1 MTNDRSSEADDPLLV
16 TDAQEIARIEAENTL
31 RQFDG
36 AMSELRKWIGNPRY
50 KLRPSTILRLNRI
63 ALERLSKY
71 AGVFRPGD
79 IKITGS
85 GHLPISSDQVPD
97 LVEEFCDYI
106 EKNWDGKS
114 AIHLSAYAL
123 WRLNWIHPF
132 VDGNGRTAR
141 IVSYLILCARLG
153 YRLPGTKTIPEQI
166 AANKQPYYLALE
178 AADAAQVRGTVD
190 VSELEAMMDAHLAAQ
205 LVDVH
210 NHAAGAFE
218 KERAAIAQYPQSD
231 IEVIKPSNSVAK
243 IVSDGVGHV
252 ERHPVVYGFFG
263 LLIVTVLGALLTH

>member
-16 TDAQEIARIEAENTL
+16 TDGQEIARIEAENTL

-36 AMSELRKWIGNPRY
+36 AMAELRKWVGNPRY
-50 KLRPSTILRLNRI
+50 SLKPSTILRLNRI
-63 ALERLSKY
+63 ALDRLSKY

-85 GHLPISSDQVPD
+85 GHSPISADQVPD
-97 LVEEFCDYI
+97 FVEEFCEYI
-106 EKNWDGKS
+106 QNNWQEKS

-141 IVSYLILCARLG
+141 IVSYLILCAKLG

-166 AANKQPYYLALE
+166 AANKQPYYRALE
-178 AADAAQVRGTVD
+178 LADAAQMAGFINVAALE
-190 VSELEAMMDAHLAAQ
+190 ELMDAHLAAQ

-210 NHAAGAFE
+210 SHAAGTTE
-218 KERAAIAQYPQSD
+218 KHRAAVAQYPSETTGITTKKRGKAISIGGAIKH
-231 IEVIKPSNSVAK
+231 IEA
-243 IVSDGVGHV
+243 
-252 ERHPVVYGFFG
+252 HPVIYGFLG
-263 LLIVTVLGALLTH
+263 LIVVTIVGALLTG